1 MERMI
6 DWRAWAAVSC
16 VAPELQNLSGKNL
29 FCFSLALVGK
39 DDVSL
44 IAYAMHNFA

>member
-1 MERMI
+1 MEHMI
-6 DWRAWAAVSC
+6 DRRAWAAVSC

-39 DDVSL
+39 DNVSL
-44 IAYAMHNFA
+44 TVYA

>member
-1 MERMI
+1 MKHMI
-6 DWRAWAAVSC
+6 DRRALAAVSC

-39 DDVSL
+39 DDVSFT
-44 IAYAMHNFA
+44 AYG